1 MKIHPPIPDI
11 PADAPYKNDLFKRQE
26 FGDSLFSLF
35 KSIQESMVVCVDA
48 PWGDGKTTFANMWL
62 ADLNNR
68 GVKCIYFDA
77 YAHDYADEPF
87 VAFCGEI
94 LSLAEKEF
102 ADDKTIQ
109 AIKKD
114 FFAKAK
120 RITTRIISVGTRIGL
135 KALSFGNAD
144 NDDLKDLS
152 RVKGDYTGGTPA
164 GLSSIMEAM
173 LDDYA
178 ESKKN
183 RDEFRSQLSALG
195 SAVRAKQGFPLLIVV
210 DELDRCRPNF
220 ALSLIERIKHIFAA
234 RDVSFMLLANTAQ
247 LQNYAK
253 ALYGEDIDAA
263 NYLRKFFTL
272 TVELPK
278 DSRDQNQNDYWKYT
292 KRLIEHFEIV
302 EVDRDMSA
310 LLAGLFRL
318 FKFSLREMEAC
329 LSNIAAYYAQLPPNH
344 LSCSLV
350 ISVLAVLRMKSPGIY
365 SRLALNKI
373 SYEEL
378 IQLTGIDR
386 VHASDYL
393 KYSQKWL
400 TDRLKYLLFTEEQ
413 LNAPEIDQE
422 ILHHAKWVGHG
433 LGLSSK
439 NEIIPMF
446 CAELSRF
453 KIEANENNEA

>member
-11 PADAPYKNDLFKRQE
+11 PADTPYKNDLFKRQE

-48 PWGDGKTTFANMWL
+48 PWGDGKTTFAHMWL

-94 LSLAEKEF
+94 LTLAEKEF

-109 AIKKD
+109 SLKKD

-120 RITTRIISVGTRIGL
+120 RITTRIINVGTRIGL
-135 KALSFGNAD
+135 KALTFGNAD

-152 RVKGDYTGGTPA
+152 KVKGDYRGGTPA

-210 DELDRCRPNF
+210 DELDRCRPDF
-220 ALSLIERIKHIFAA
+220 ALSLIERIKHLFSAQ
-234 RDVSFMLLANTAQ
+234 DVSFLLLANTAQ

-253 ALYGEDIDAA
+253 ALYGADVDAA

-272 TVELPK
+272 SVDLPK
-278 DSRDQNQNDYWKYT
+278 NSSVHNQNDYWVYT
-292 KRLIEHFEIV
+292 RKLYEHFQIKG
-302 EVDRDMSA
+302 DRDMPA
-310 LLAGLFRL
+310 LLEGLFRQY
-318 FKFSLREMEAC
+318 KYSLREMENC
-329 LSNIAAYYAQLPPNH
+329 LSSIALYYAQLPKNH
-344 LSCSLV
+344 LSCGQIISL
-350 ISVLAVLRMKSPGIY
+350 LAVWRMKLPDIY
-365 SRLALNKI
+365 SRLALNQI
-373 SYEEL
+373 TYEEL
-378 IQLTGIDR
+378 VKATSIDKMQS
-386 VHASDYL
+386 AE
-393 KYSQKWL
+393 YSEYSLKWL
-400 TDRLKYLLFTEEQ
+400 TNRLKYLLFSDEQ
-413 LNAPEIDQE
+413 LKDPKIDKDITHQAQWLVHYN
-422 ILHHAKWVGHG
+422 IRSRGD
-433 LGLSSK
+433 
-439 NEIIPMF
+439 IIPLF
-446 CAELSRF
+446 CSELSRF
-453 KIEANENNEA
+453 KIEDIENNE